1 MGTVNVP
8 QLEYLILYKYEAFF
22 ILVLQILVTYPEDR
36 TVYLQ
41 IDLVMLQI
49 ISPSPFCKQLVK
61 SHLAHKPCLF
71 YIMKSLNTCLSVLLF
86 VFWTIHLHSFR
97 QSSTFSEKCGLFW
110 PCTSKINYWLFGQ
123 SQWAKLIV
131 SHLGS

>member
-8 QLEYLILYKYEAFF
+8 QLEYLILYKCEAFF

-49 ISPSPFCKQLVK
+49 ISPSPFYKQLVK

-97 QSSTFSEKCGLFW
+97 QRDRKS
-110 PCTSKINYWLFGQ
+110 
-123 SQWAKLIV
+123 V
-131 SHLGS
+131 V